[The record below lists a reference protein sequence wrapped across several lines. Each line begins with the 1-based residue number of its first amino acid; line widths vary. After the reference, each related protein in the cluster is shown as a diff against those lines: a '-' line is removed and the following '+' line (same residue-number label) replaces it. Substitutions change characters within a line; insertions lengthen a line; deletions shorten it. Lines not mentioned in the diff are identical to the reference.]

1 MNSFT
6 FDEIKIGE
14 KASFTHVITDDMMKK
29 FFEISGDNNPLHVN
43 LEYAREK
50 KFPSCVAY
58 GMLTSSLYSTLAGVY
73 LPGERCLLRKV
84 HSDFHNPAF
93 VGDIMCIEGT
103 VVEKHESTRTL
114 KIKAVIRNQDGKRI
128 SKALIEAGV
137 FD

>member
-1 MNSFT
+1 M
-6 FDEIKIGE
+6 
-14 KASFTHVITDDMMKK
+14 
-29 FFEISGDNNPLHVN
+29 
-43 LEYAREK
+43 
-50 KFPSCVAY
+50 
-58 GMLTSSLYSTLAGVY
+58 
-73 LPGERCLLRKV
+73 